1 MGKGSDNSSSN
12 KIINL
17 TSKKYPASTG
27 IFLASV
33 LAFTK
38 FFASLVSRVVSLLK
52 GTSTNQQRHRQP
64 RERLRKC

>member
-17 TSKKYPASTG
+17 TSKKYPANRG
-27 IFLASV
+27 IFLAWV

-38 FFASLVSRVVSLLK
+38 LFASLVSRVASFLK
-52 GTSTNQQRHRQP
+52 GASTNQQRDWVAMRTTS
-64 RERLRKC
+64 